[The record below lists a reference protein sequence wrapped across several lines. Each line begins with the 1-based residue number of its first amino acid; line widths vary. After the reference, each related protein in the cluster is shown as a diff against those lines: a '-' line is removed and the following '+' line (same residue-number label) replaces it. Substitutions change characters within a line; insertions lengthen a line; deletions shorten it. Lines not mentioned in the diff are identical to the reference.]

1 MKILLQSLMWFVLS
15 FGSVAISGYLN
26 TIIVLLITILVSV
39 SNFEREK

>member
-26 TIIVLLITILVSV
+26 TIIVLPITILVSV